1 DRAAA
6 RQVLGVPSLRDHFC
20 IGWVGRL
27 SDEKGPALLLDALVR
42 LPVFPWTA
50 CVVGEG
56 PARWALE
63 ARAARLGL
71 GERVRWYGGVAG
83 ARRLYPAFDGCV
95 VRARPEGTALV
106 VSG

>member
-1 DRAAA
+1 RRAAPPPLDRAAA

-56 PARWALE
+56 PARRALE

-83 ARRLYPAFDGCV
+83 ARRSEEHTSELQS
-95 VRARPEGTALV
+95 R
-106 VSG
+106 